1 MKSSK
6 KSNLSKN
13 GLSRLIFFAFFLC
26 GSSSCSNE
34 LQEITDNDVKTAT
47 VTLSVDEGNALKIKK
62 KREVTKHSRARPL
75 TWFVKH
81 I

>member
-62 KREVTKHSRARPL
+62 KNGKLRNTRERGH
-75 TWFVKH
+75 
-81 I
+81 